1 MFYMLNSL
9 ESVKICVTSFPLFA
23 LCIGNTF
30 HFPAPGC
37 SCGCSFTLSTTIVPA
52 G

>member
-23 LCIGNTF
+23 LCVGNTF

-37 SCGCSFTLSTTIVPA
+37 SNVG
-52 G
+52 